1 LIKNL
6 VKYFESGYVS
16 KYKNAFYPSGVKK
29 FADIQS
35 KIIPFFNKYP
45 IQGVKN
51 LDYLDFCK
59 AAELMKNKARA
70 RGPCKTQGLAH
81 LTKEG
86 LDLIRQIKANINK
99 GRADS

>member
-6 VKYFESGYVS
+6 VKYFDSGYVS
-16 KYKNAFYPSGVKK
+16 KYKNAFYYRIKK

-51 LDYLDFCK
+51 LDYIDYCK
-59 AAELMKNKARA
+59 AAELMKNK
-70 RGPCKTQGLAH
+70 AH

>member
-16 KYKNAFYPSGVKK
+16 KYKNAFYYRIKK

-59 AAELMKNKARA
+59 AAELMKNKARGQ
-70 RGPCKTQGLAH
+70 RPLQDPGP
-81 LTKEG
+81 
-86 LDLIRQIKANINK
+86 RSSN
-99 GRADS
+99 